1 MSLGYISTACETLEN
16 STASSDRRA
25 GPDTAAG
32 EKTVPENGDTHVA
45 LGCISAAC
53 QIWET
58 LLFQQIGVLD
68 VVQQPANRQ

>member
-1 MSLGYISTACETLEN
+1 MALGCISTACEALEN
-16 STASSDRRA
+16 STVSTDRRA

-32 EKTVPENGDTHVA
+32 EETLPENGDTQMA

-53 QIWET
+53 QIWEK